1 MKVSGINF
9 MDFTSVSHVHYL
21 SHFEFQYLTV
31 LQQDQFCALSLL
43 TGFDSG
49 ITRLFLKV
57 DETLSKSFF
66 LLESSS
72 ALFFL
77 FLSISCL
84 VSFILFV
91 ATSIRPC
98 ATPASSKS
106 LFLMAFFSLVL
117 ASSNNFSKALRSF
130 LSLLSSSVRDFSLS
144 WKDFFSTSYFW
155 AVSLSSL
162 SLLTF
167 LPFW

>member
-1 MKVSGINF
+1 MKVSSINF

-72 ALFFL
+72 ALF
-77 FLSISCL
+77 SCFYPFHVWCHFVCSNL
-84 VSFILFV
+84 YQTLCNTSFIKVFILNG
-91 ATSIRPC
+91 
-98 ATPASSKS
+98 
-106 LFLMAFFSLVL
+106 FL
-117 ASSNNFSKALRSF
+117 
-130 LSLLSSSVRDFSLS
+130 
-144 WKDFFSTSYFW
+144 
-155 AVSLSSL
+155 
-162 SLLTF
+162 
-167 LPFW
+167 

>member
-43 TGFDSG
+43 TVFDSG
-49 ITRLFLKV
+49 ITRFFLKV

-72 ALFFL
+72 ALFFP

-106 LFLMAFFSLVL
+106 LFLMAFFSLVF
-117 ASSNNFSKALRSF
+117 ASSNNFSEALRSF
-130 LSLLSSSVRDFSLS
+130 FLAFCLPLSETFPYHGMIFSPLQIS
-144 WKDFFSTSYFW
+144 EQFH
-155 AVSLSSL
+155 
-162 SLLTF
+162 
-167 LPFW
+167 